1 MTPMSLSRAK
11 NAMRRALS
19 DLTDPLPSR
28 EGQLAMRRH
37 FEDRCAYCSAS
48 AGLREGHIDHAD
60 KNGGNSIGNLILAC
74 GKCNGDEKRE
84 AHWEEFLR
92 KKCGEDRAAL
102 EERQRRIR
110 AWMDAHPRTPGP
122 STPELVEAIASA
134 HLAIESFAAAYSRV
148 RVAVV
153 AAKKTR

>member
-1 MTPMSLSRAK
+1 MNSMSLSKAK

-19 DLTDPLPSR
+19 DLTDPPPSR
-28 EGQLAMRRH
+28 DGQLAMRRH

-48 AGLREGHIDHAD
+48 AGPREGHIDHAD
-60 KNGGNSIGNLILAC
+60 KYGGNSLGNLVLAC

-84 AHWEEFLR
+84 THWEEFLR
-92 KKCGEDRAAL
+92 EKCGKDRAAL

-110 AWMDAHPRTPGP
+110 AWMDAHPFTPRP
-122 STPELVEAIASA
+122 STPEIDEAIATA
-134 HLAIESFAAAYSRV
+134 HLAIDSFAAAYHRV

-153 AAKKTR
+153 AAKKT